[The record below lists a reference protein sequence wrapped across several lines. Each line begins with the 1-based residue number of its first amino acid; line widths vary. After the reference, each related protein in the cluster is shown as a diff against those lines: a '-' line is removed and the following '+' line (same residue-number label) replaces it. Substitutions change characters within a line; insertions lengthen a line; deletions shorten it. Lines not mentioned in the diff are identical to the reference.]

1 MSSES
6 AEQIQNRFLE
16 ELGGDCGFLTLFSL
30 LNDVA
35 FFVKNRDFQ
44 LVYANRFFYERLDLE
59 SDGDWLGKDDFQ
71 LFPEPLAA
79 KFRKDD
85 LTVVESGR
93 PMDQLVEL
101 FLNRQGLPD
110 WYVTNKLPV
119 RGLSGA
125 VIGVMGS
132 VQRYKK
138 TGGARVG
145 DQKVEKVI
153 ELMHQSAADCGSMAK
168 IATRMGM
175 SHRQLDRR
183 FKSATGLTPQQY
195 LIRVRIE
202 QACQKL
208 RETEDDLS
216 EIAYDLGFCDQSA
229 FTAQF
234 RKRMGLTPRK
244 YRQQYGRRGR

>member
-1 MSSES
+1 MSDKLQEK
-6 AEQIQNRFLE
+6 FLA
-16 ELGGDCGFLTLFSL
+16 ELGSDSGFIGLFEL
-30 LNDVA
+30 LDDVA
-35 FFVKNRDFQ
+35 FFVKNSEFQ
-44 LVYANRFFYERLDLE
+44 LIYANRFFYERLELK
-59 SDGDWLGKDDFQ
+59 SDEDWIGKNDFE

-85 LTVVESGR
+85 ETVMRTGC
-93 PMDQLVEL
+93 PMAKLVEL

-119 RGLSGA
+119 FGKKGN

-132 VQRYKK
+132 VQRYQK
-138 TGGARVG
+138 TDGAVVG
-145 DQKVEKVI
+145 DKRVEKVI
-153 ELMHQSAADCGSMAK
+153 ALMRESAADCGSMSD
-168 IATRMGM
+168 IAVAMGM

-183 FKSATGLTPQQY
+183 FKAATGLTPQQY

-202 QACQKL
+202 QACQRL
-208 RETEDDLS
+208 RETEEDLS
-216 EIAYDLGFCDQSA
+216 EIAFDLGFCDQSA

-244 YRQQYGRRGR
+244 YRKEYGR